1 MSIKFEYKREDITIL
16 SETSNDDISLGDI
29 VDQFRNFLWDVGYF
43 FDDLEIIEKGENDA
57 VQGNTN
63 SVNRALRGE
72 DDE

>member
-43 FDDLEIIEKGENDA
+43 FDDLEIIENDENDEA
-57 VQGNTN
+57 QVNTN
-63 SVNRALRGE
+63 SVNKALGGE
-72 DDE
+72 GDE